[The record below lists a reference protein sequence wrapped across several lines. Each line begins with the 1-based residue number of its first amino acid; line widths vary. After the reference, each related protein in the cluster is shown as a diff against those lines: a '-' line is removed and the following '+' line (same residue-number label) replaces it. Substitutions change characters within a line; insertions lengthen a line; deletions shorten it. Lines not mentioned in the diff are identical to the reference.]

1 MFDVI
6 VIGGGPAGVVAALRA
21 RELGASVALVERG
34 TLGGS
39 CVNDGCVPLRVLAR
53 AARLM
58 RNATQF
64 EAYGLTGTAPTVDFA
79 RLLQKAEQII
89 CDVHANKQLDEN
101 LSHAGVTL
109 FANAGYAHFVD
120 EHTLA
125 LADGQQLQA
134 EKFIICVGGYSRAL
148 DFPGAEYAMSFNDIW
163 KLPALP
169 RRAVIVGASAT
180 GCQFASILAAFGT
193 QVTLVDR
200 SPRILNTADELIS
213 HEITQAFGER
223 GINIVAGMEAIEG
236 IERDADGLQF
246 SYRQNGALCQQA
258 TDMVL
263 LAVGWPANTGPLNL
277 PAAGVQ
283 TERGYVLVDERL
295 QTSAPHIFAAGDV
308 TGLTMLVQSADHQ
321 ARIAAENAVLSNDRT
336 FVHNVIPFGGF
347 TDPEYAGVGLT
358 EPQAQ
363 ASEDCAVAVVHYTE
377 LDRAVIDG
385 RTRGSFKL
393 IVSRSTRRILGAHV
407 VGEQALEVVQI
418 VAATIKMGGR
428 VEDLARLKIAY
439 PTFTAIV
446 GVAARRLAREL
457 GIVPVAPH
465 WRDLRQTQVADWEG
479 APLPLLAAATCVPA
493 E

>member
-34 TLGGS
+34 DLGGS

-64 EAYGLTGTAPTVDFA
+64 KAYGLLGTTPTIDFPQ
-79 RLLQKAEQII
+79 LLQQAGQII
-89 CDVHANKQLDEN
+89 CDVHANKQLCEN
-101 LSHAGVTL
+101 LGNAGINIFT
-109 FANAGYAHFVD
+109 NTGYAHFID
-120 EHTLA
+120 EHTIA
-125 LADGQQLQA
+125 LADGHQLQA
-134 EKFIICVGGYSRAL
+134 EKFIICVGGYSRKL
-148 DFPGAEYAMSFNDIW
+148 DFPGAAHAMSFNDIW
-163 KLPALP
+163 TLATLP

-193 QVTLVDR
+193 QVTLLDR

-213 HEITQAFGER
+213 REIMGAFCKR
-223 GINIVAGMEAIEG
+223 GITVVTGMEAIEQ
-236 IERDADGLQF
+236 IDRLSDGLCLH
-246 SYRQNGALCQQA
+246 YRQNGETYQQM
-258 TDMVL
+258 TDIIL
-263 LAVGWPANTGPLNL
+263 LAIGWPANTSPLNL
-277 PAAGVQ
+277 QAAGVQ

-321 ARIAAENAVLSNDRT
+321 ARIAAENAVLGHDRT
-336 FVHNVIPFGGF
+336 FVHKGIPFGGF

-358 EPQAQ
+358 EAQAQ
-363 ASEDCAVAVVHYTE
+363 AEHDCAVAVVNYTE

-385 RTRGSFKL
+385 RTQGSFKL
-393 IVSRSTRRILGAHV
+393 IVSRDTRRILGAHV

-418 VAATIKMGGR
+418 VAATMKMGGR

-446 GVAARRLAREL
+446 GIAARRLAREL
-457 GIVPVAPH
+457 GVVQVAPH

-479 APLPLLAAATCVPA
+479 APLPMLSAAV
-493 E
+493 EM

>member
-21 RELGASVALVERG
+21 RELGANVALIERG
-34 TLGGS
+34 SLGGS

-58 RNATQF
+58 RNASQF
-64 EAYGLTGTAPTVDFA
+64 EAYGLIGTAPTIDFPQ
-79 RLLQKAEQII
+79 LLRQASQVIH
-89 CDVHANKQLDEN
+89 DVHANKQLLEN
-101 LSHAGVTL
+101 LRHVGITI

-120 EHTLA
+120 ENTVA

-134 EKFIICVGGYSRAL
+134 EKFIICAGGYSRAL
-148 DFPGAEYAMSFNDIW
+148 DFPGAEYALTFNDIW
-163 KLPALP
+163 TLPELP
-169 RRAVIVGASAT
+169 RTAVIVGASAT
-180 GCQFASILAAFGT
+180 GCQLASILAAFGT
-193 QVTLVDR
+193 HVTLIDR

-213 HEITQAFGER
+213 HEITDAFRER
-223 GINIVAGMEAIEG
+223 GITIVTGLEE
-236 IERDADGLQF
+236 IERIDRLADQQYLHYRQQGQ
-246 SYRQNGALCQQA
+246 SYRQAA
-258 TDMVL
+258 DMVL

-277 PAAGVQ
+277 EAAGVQ

-295 QTSAPHIFAAGDV
+295 QTSVPYIFAAGDV

-321 ARIAAENAVLSNDRT
+321 ARIAAENAVLGNDRT
-336 FVHNVIPFGGF
+336 FVHKGIPFGGF
-347 TDPEYAGVGLT
+347 TDPEYAGLGMT
-358 EPQAQ
+358 EA
-363 ASEDCAVAVVHYTE
+363 AARAEHDCAVAVVTYNE

-418 VAATIKMGGR
+418 VAATMKMGGR

-439 PTFTAIV
+439 PTFAAIV

-457 GIVPVAPH
+457 GVVPVAPH
-465 WRDLRQTQVADWEG
+465 WRDLRQMQVADWEG
-479 APLPLLAAATCVPA
+479 APRPLLEAVTCVPA